1 MQQGKQRSRS
11 RSGSGAASSGTANTP
26 TILPHPGTSLSASQP
41 VIGSS
46 RTNRGKAASTSM
58 CSPARLLNM
67 ASPVAQE
74 LSIGRNSRGGGG
86 GGGRVQRSTTTDLQH
101 IMPGPPAVSPP
112 SSTPRPI
119 LPDNGTLLA
128 QLLTGPNLVGAASTT
143 LLLTS
148 TSDASNSR

>member
-1 MQQGKQRSRS
+1 MS
-11 RSGSGAASSGTANTP
+11 
-26 TILPHPGTSLSASQP
+26 
-41 VIGSS
+41 
-46 RTNRGKAASTSM
+46 
-58 CSPARLLNM
+58 SPARLLNM

-74 LSIGRNSRGGGG
+74 LSIGRSSRV
-86 GGGRVQRSTTTDLQH
+86 GGGRVQRSTTNDLQH

>member
-1 MQQGKQRSRS
+1 MS
-11 RSGSGAASSGTANTP
+11 
-26 TILPHPGTSLSASQP
+26 
-41 VIGSS
+41 
-46 RTNRGKAASTSM
+46 
-58 CSPARLLNM
+58 SPARLLNM

-148 TSDASNSR
+148 TPDASNSR